1 MAANVLISA
10 LEVFSVFTESNENIK
25 GRKSFKHIFLYTAF
39 ADDFALF
46 LRAIPS
52 VKELINSFH
61 KFYCFSGLKANAE
74 KCETTGIDSLKGI
87 EPVCG
92 LKYTDLSFDTVKKL
106 GINFSYNKNFQMQN
120 NFLTTIKKYS
130 KFFVYSRIHNFFS

>member
-10 LEVFSVFTESNENIK
+10 LEVVSVFTESNENIK

-39 ADDFALF
+39 ADDFAL

-61 KFYCFSGLKANAE
+61 EFYCFSGLKTNTE
-74 KCETTGIDSLKGI
+74 KCDITGIDSLKGVI

-92 LKYTDLSFDTVKKL
+92 LKFVDLSFDTIKKL
-106 GINFSYNKNFQMQN
+106 
-120 NFLTTIKKYS
+120 
-130 KFFVYSRIHNFFS
+130 

>member
-10 LEVFSVFTESNENIK
+10 LEVVSVFTESNENIK
-25 GRKSFKHIFLYTAF
+25 GRKSFKHIFLNTAF

-61 KFYCFSGLKANAE
+61 EFYCFSGLKANTE
-74 KCETTGIDSLKGI
+74 KCEITGIDSLRGVI

-92 LKYTDLSFDTVKKL
+92 LKFVDLSFDTIKKL
-106 GINFSYNKNFQMQN
+106 
-120 NFLTTIKKYS
+120 
-130 KFFVYSRIHNFFS
+130 